1 MSRNMRGSLDICA
14 DCSSPGMHYGY
25 STVFSFAYVILFADP
40 SWASINRGVLI
51 CGDCCGVHRTLGRHI
66 SHVKSL
72 NKGQW
77 IPAQL
82 AVSFFTLLYCFI
94 NQAPGLFLTT
104 NCSVVH
110 LFNFQMVKQ
119 LASLGAN
126 GIWEYTL
133 LEPGHSKKKNKPTPR
148 EPTQ

>member
-14 DCSSPGMHYGY
+14 DCSSPGMHYDY

-82 AVSFFTLLYCFI
+82 AVSFLHHYISCFMI
-94 NQAPGLFLTT
+94 K
-104 NCSVVH
+104 H
-110 LFNFQMVKQ
+110 
-119 LASLGAN
+119 
-126 GIWEYTL
+126 
-133 LEPGHSKKKNKPTPR
+133 
-148 EPTQ
+148 